1 MKSKPVDISL
11 HELMQPDIVEYHHNR
26 FIFEEFGIVNSFSSL
41 KSNIKLSK
49 QPYRIK
55 EGRIIRCLS
64 GEGRIMI
71 NLREYELKENTLLII
86 PPESIIQ
93 LIEATEEYDFQMLAV
108 QLNFLSIMQKED
120 LINIYSR
127 QCTLLHLNEEECD
140 LINQY
145 FLLLW
150 DITQAATFQREAI
163 QHLLSSL
170 LYTVQYTTKKH
181 INESETKL
189 NRQVDIFHRFI
200 DLVNQHSKTE
210 RNVAFYADKLCLTP
224 RYLNTVIK
232 QSSQQTIMEWIN
244 QSVILEAQIRLKYS
258 NLMIYEIAEEL
269 SFANPSFFCKFFK
282 KMTGMT
288 PLEYQKK

>member
-11 HELMQPDIVEYHHNR
+11 HELMQPDIVENHHNR
-26 FIFEEFGIVNSFSSL
+26 FVYEEFGIANSFSSL

-55 EGRIIRCLS
+55 EGRIIRCLL
-64 GEGRIMI
+64 GKGRIMI
-71 NLREYELKENTLLII
+71 NLREYELVKDTLVII
-86 PPESIIQ
+86 PPESIVQ
-93 LIEATEEYDFQMLAV
+93 LIETSDEYDFQMIAI

-120 LINIYSR
+120 LINTYSR
-127 QCTLLHLNEEECD
+127 QCTLLHLNEKECD

-150 DITQAATFQREAI
+150 DITQSATFQREAI

-170 LYTVQYTTKKH
+170 LYMVQYIAKKH

-189 NRQVDIFHRFI
+189 NRQVDVFHRFI

-258 NLMIYEIAEEL
+258 NLMIYQIAEEL